1 MFERWEARHPL
12 AARLGGMTPGLSLAT
27 ALLDQDVV
35 HVDDAALVEVVAGW
49 ERMISWASA
58 AQAVA
63 VAEMSRRA
71 LSSREAEFVGDEV
84 ASRLG
89 VSRRS
94 AELKVELAT
103 ALVRAPVV
111 HEALITGAIDVRKAT
126 VLTGETAHLA
136 PSDAETLQQRFL
148 LNASTTTAP
157 QLRSAIRSAEQA
169 LDPAAAEKRHQR
181 ARAERSVTLT
191 PAPCSMAWL
200 TAYLPADDAMKV
212 LTAVDALAASC
223 GPFDDR
229 GIDARRADA
238 LVDVMDRVLAS
249 GIGPHGPLP
258 VRQHRRPHLQVTAA
272 ASTLLGLDEA
282 PAALA
287 GYGPIPA
294 SMARKIAAG
303 STWRAVLTD
312 DGTGELVAR
321 SSTTYRPSPSVAGWV
336 VDRDVTCTFPG
347 CRVPA
352 QRCDIDHIRPFDDR
366 QPAVDQTTA
375 ENLHALCRHHHRL
388 KTHGRWRP
396 VRDASTGRTHWE
408 SGTGH
413 RYTRDPVP
421 TDPTDRPPR
430 AVRPTWDAIPAPTPA
445 PPPAEAVAGDE
456 SVAGDGVLPGDS
468 AVPDEPAPDDGVRS
482 GGSVDLGVPGDP
494 AVPRAREPR
503 DRSVPVDP
511 DRPPF

>member
-12 AARLGGMTPGLSLAT
+12 AARLGGMTPGVPLAST
-27 ALLDQDVV
+27 LLDQDVV
-35 HVDDAALVEVVAGW
+35 RVDDAALVEVVAGW

-63 VAEMSRRA
+63 VAEMTRRA

-84 ASRLG
+84 AARLG

-103 ALVRAPVV
+103 ALVGAPAV
-111 HEALITGAIDVRKAT
+111 HDALATGAIDVRKAT

-136 PSDAETLQQRFL
+136 PVDAERLHQRFL
-148 LNASTTTAP
+148 PDASTTTAP
-157 QLRSAIRSAEQA
+157 QLRSAIRGAEQA
-169 LDPAAAEKRHQR
+169 LDPAASEKRHER

-212 LTAVDALAASC
+212 ITAVDALAASC
-223 GPFDDR
+223 GPCDDR

-238 LVDVMDRVLAS
+238 LVDVMNGVLAS
-249 GIGPHGPLP
+249 GIGPDGPLP

-282 PAALA
+282 PAVLA

-312 DGTGELVAR
+312 EWTGELVAR
-321 SSTTYRPSPSVAGWV
+321 SSASYRPSPGVAGWV

-352 QRCDIDHIRPFDDR
+352 QRCDIDHIRPFDAR
-366 QPAVDQTTA
+366 LAAVGQTTA
-375 ENLHALCRHHHRL
+375 DNLHALCRHHHRL
-388 KTHGRWRP
+388 KTHGLWRP
-396 VRDASTGRTHWE
+396 VRDAATGRTHWE

-430 AVRPTWDAIPAPTPA
+430 TARPTWEVMRSSTPS
-445 PPPAEAVAGDE
+445 PPPDDPADDDPAADDPAADNG
-456 SVAGDGVLPGDS
+456 GMPGDDGAHGENAPS
-468 AVPDEPAPDDGVRS
+468 NRAVPS
-482 GGSVDLGVPGDP
+482 
-494 AVPRAREPR
+494 
-503 DRSVPVDP
+503 DP
-511 DRPPF
+511 DLPPF